1 MRQREEISLKN
12 KLNVSSKVMKARTIL
27 RTSLLFVVFTLPGLL
42 MASNAET
49 RQNRPV
55 DSFSAIKVSAGIDLY
70 LEPGTR
76 EKVEVVG
83 EQRDMD
89 EIITEVKNGTLHV
102 YRKGKFGFNF
112 NFHNNVE
119 VFVTATTLNGLDAS
133 SGSEVKSTGTFRGSE
148 CRISASSGSEVS
160 LNLEYDKLM
169 ADSSS
174 GSEIH
179 LQGKTGKLSVSVSSG
194 SEIKAYEL
202 TAGVVQADASSGGEA
217 CVNAVSEL
225 HANASSGGD
234 INYKGKPQVL
244 DVDKSSGGSVSG
256 N

>member
-1 MRQREEISLKN
+1 
-12 KLNVSSKVMKARTIL
+12 MKTRTIL
-27 RTSLLFVVFTLPGLL
+27 RTMLLFVVITLPGLL
-42 MASNAET
+42 KASNPET
-49 RQNRPV
+49 RQNRTV
-55 DSFSAIKVSAGIDLY
+55 GAFNAIKVSAGIDVY
-70 LEPGTR
+70 LEPGTQ

-83 EQRDMD
+83 DQREME
-89 EIITEVKNGTLHV
+89 EIITETQNGTLHI

-112 NFHNNVE
+112 NFHNHCAVY
-119 VFVTATTLNGLDAS
+119 VTATALNGVDAS
-133 SGSEVKSTGTFRGSE
+133 SGSEIKSSGTFKGSE
-148 CRISASSGSEVS
+148 CKISASSGSEIS

-174 GSEIH
+174 GSEIN
-179 LQGKTGKLSVSVSSG
+179 LKGKTGKLSVSVSSG

-202 TAGVVQADASSGGEA
+202 TARVVQADASSGGEA
-217 CVNAVSEL
+217 CVSAVSEL

-234 INYKGKPQVL
+234 INYKGNPQVV

>member
-1 MRQREEISLKN
+1 MQTRNHLRSL
-12 KLNVSSKVMKARTIL
+12 
-27 RTSLLFVVFTLPGLL
+27 LLFVVFTLPGLL
-42 MASNAET
+42 MASNPDT

-55 DSFSAIKVSAGIDLY
+55 DSFSAVKVSAGIDLS

-83 EQRDMD
+83 DQRDMD
-89 EIITEVKNGTLHV
+89 EIITEVKNGTLHI

-112 NFHNNVE
+112 NFHNQCKVY
-119 VFVTATTLNGLDAS
+119 VTATSLNGLDAS
-133 SGSEVKSTGTFRGSE
+133 SGSEVKSTGTFKGQE
-148 CRISASSGSEVS
+148 CRVSASSGSEVN
-160 LNLEYDKLM
+160 LNLEYDKLT

-202 TAGVVQADASSGGEA
+202 IADVVHADASSGGEA
-217 CVNAVSEL
+217 CVNAVTEL
-225 HANASSGGD
+225 HASASSGGD
-234 INYKGKPQVL
+234 INYKSKPQIL
-244 DVDKSSGGSVSG
+244 DVEKSSGGSVSL